1 MLVPTGTTRDGNACA
16 LPGAAASLSRP
27 GPSTS
32 SGCRAGCRGE
42 GKAYGILSLSKDW
55 ATESGIL
62 RFAQNDSHV
71 SLSPE
76 KGPFQDV
83 NRR

>member
-1 MLVPTGTTRDGNACA
+1 MPVPAGTTRDGDACA
-16 LPGAAASLSRP
+16 LPGAASLGTP

-55 ATESGIL
+55 VTESGIL

-76 KGPFQDV
+76 KGLFQGV
-83 NRR
+83 N